1 MGSRS
6 LCVAAR
12 RAPGWTIAT
21 PYRFRPNNAAL
32 RGPQLRVTLGE
43 MSTWKRYTTAGKE
56 GQRRPTQHVEFG
68 PGEVEGLDRRLL
80 GDVDGKRILELGAGA
95 GHSAIAF
102 AKQGARV
109 VAIDPVAEEIEVAR
123 AAAEVAEVHLEL
135 HNTGLADLA
144 SLPADAFDAVVAI
157 HSLASVSDIGR
168 VFRQVHRL
176 LKADRPLVI
185 TLPHPAAL
193 MIDPDDSVNII
204 AAYDESEPLGK
215 DHHLTYRHGISEV
228 FTQLTRANF
237 RVDVLLEPAQKAK
250 KPQGP
255 ENAPASVVFRARKT
269 GT

>member
-1 MGSRS
+1 
-6 LCVAAR
+6 
-12 RAPGWTIAT
+12 
-21 PYRFRPNNAAL
+21 
-32 RGPQLRVTLGE
+32 